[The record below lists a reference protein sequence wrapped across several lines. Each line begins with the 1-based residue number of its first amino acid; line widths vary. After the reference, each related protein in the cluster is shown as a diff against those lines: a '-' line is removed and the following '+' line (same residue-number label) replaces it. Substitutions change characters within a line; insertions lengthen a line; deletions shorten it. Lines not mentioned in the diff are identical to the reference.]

1 MYTYLYN
8 IYLDVFGNSIQNID
22 NYLNLTGKNI
32 HNYLDRDLQKKIDL
46 FKVDCKL
53 NNKDKYLNLE
63 ECYKKIEKQY
73 DENDKEYKIY
83 IMNYFI
89 KWFMNIIV
97 YDKEF
102 HKHYVNYRYYV
113 NDINESSYIMPFKRN
128 GENYLRINIINDEDD
143 SMYLNIIKHN
153 DMQYLFRK
161 YTFNFIDSKIFESK
175 LLDNNTYSEE
185 DIEINNKLL
194 KQHFQK
200 ITNNE
205 IVSIRWYKFG
215 TRTRTGL
222 RTELKPENKTTF
234 EVVIKLN
241 K

>member
-1 MYTYLYN
+1 MYNYLYN

-32 HNYLDRDLQKKIDL
+32 NNYLDRDLRKKINL

-53 NNKDKYLNLE
+53 DNKDKYVNLE

-83 IMNYFI
+83 LMNYFI

-113 NDINESSYIMPFKRN
+113 NDINESSYIMPFKEN
-128 GENYLRINIINDEDD
+128 AVNYLRINIINDEDD

-153 DMQYLFRK
+153 DIQYLFRK
-161 YTFNFIDSKIFESK
+161 YTFNFINSKIFESK
-175 LLDNNTYSEE
+175 ILDNNIYSEE
-185 DIEINNKLL
+185 DIENNKKLL

-215 TRTRTGL
+215 TKDKPKNRTG
-222 RTELKPENKTTF
+222 F
-234 EVVIKLN
+234 EIIIKLN